1 MKVLHL
7 FDTPS
12 VQCPSLAFTK
22 QSSQDYSSVDFPL
35 RREANVMVIENLC
48 AQPPYSAWLAL
59 LILDVTSLSR
69 NPSFKMMLSRRGS

>member
-12 VQCPSLAFTK
+12 VQCPSLAFTQ
-22 QSSQDYSSVDFPL
+22 QSGQDYSSVDFPL

-48 AQPPYSAWLAL
+48 AQPPYSALLAL
-59 LILDVTSLSR
+59 LTLDVTSLSR
-69 NPSFKMMLSRRGS
+69 NPSFKMMLSRPGS

>member
-22 QSSQDYSSVDFPL
+22 QSGQDYSSVDFPL

-69 NPSFKMMLSRRGS
+69 NPSFKMMLSRPGS

>member
-1 MKVLHL
+1 MKVLQL
-7 FDTPS
+7 FDTPL
-12 VQCPSLAFTK
+12 VQCPRLACTQ
-22 QSSQDYSSVDFPL
+22 QSGQDYSSVDFPL